1 MMTSDT
7 KQKIKSMAGIVPIV
21 FLWRYDL
28 FIGIKMQTDDLVST
42 VFLSHLFGG
51 SYAREKMDYTVSV
64 LSLIAIIYITL
75 VFSQHFV
82 KDIEENC
89 EYLFTRYK
97 NRMTW
102 YIRRLVSLFAWGVIG
117 IGIVLTMYAGN
128 AVVESSAAI
137 TLEDIKMFFCVYG
150 MLVFFFYVSVLA
162 INYIALYKG
171 SVVGIV
177 SYYSVVFFS
186 SALTLV
192 AQKRGMNE
200 AWFHI
205 LNPMS
210 NIYISWN
217 FTNIHVLWGILY
229 FVLICS
235 VLISCIWIKI
245 RKMDLGIN
253 QDKEKV

>member
-1 MMTSDT
+1 MITSNT
-7 KQKIKSMAGIVPIV
+7 KQKIKSMACIVPIV

-28 FIGIKMQTDDLVST
+28 FIGVKTQTNAPVST

-51 SYAREKMDYTVSV
+51 SYAKEKMDYTVSV
-64 LSLIAIIYITL
+64 LSLIAVIYITL
-75 VFSQHFV
+75 VFSQHFA

-97 NRMTW
+97 NRKTW
-102 YIRRLVSLFAWGVIG
+102 YIKKLASLFVWGMIG
-117 IGIVLTMYAGN
+117 IGIFLAMYVWN
-128 AVVESSAAI
+128 AVMESSASLTI
-137 TLEDIKMFFCVYG
+137 EDCKMFFCVYS
-150 MLVFFFYVSVLA
+150 MLFFFFYVSVLA
-162 INYIALYKG
+162 INYIALFKD

-186 SALTLV
+186 SALTVL
-192 AQKRGMNE
+192 AQKNGMNQ

-217 FTNIHVLWGILY
+217 FTNLRVISGILY
-229 FVLICS
+229 FLLICIFLTGS
-235 VLISCIWIKI
+235 IWIKI
-245 RKMDLGIN
+245 RKMDLGIS
-253 QDKEKV
+253 QEKEKI

>member
-1 MMTSDT
+1 MITADT
-7 KQKIKSMAGIVPIV
+7 KRKIRSVAGIVPIV

-28 FIGIKMQTDDLVST
+28 FIGVKTQTSAPVST

-51 SYAREKMDYTVSV
+51 SYAKEKMDYTVSV

-89 EYLFTRYK
+89 GYLFTRYK
-97 NRMTW
+97 NRRTW
-102 YIRRLVSLFAWGVIG
+102 YIRKLVSLFAWGVIG
-117 IGIVLTMYAGN
+117 VGIVLAMYAGN
-128 AVVESSAAI
+128 AVIESSATI
-137 TLEDIKMFFCVYG
+137 TLEDCKMFFCVYS
-150 MLVFFFYVSVLA
+150 MLVFFFNVSVLA

-177 SYYSVVFFS
+177 SYYSSVFFS
-186 SALTLV
+186 SALTLL
-192 AQKRGMNE
+192 AQKSGMNQ

-229 FVLICS
+229 FVLICILLLGS
-235 VLISCIWIKI
+235 IWIKI